1 MKNKILNKL
10 TVKWSKKENCFW
22 WQYPCRQ
29 GCFLGADIAD
39 FMSKLK
45 KDPDWKDFDFTT
57 LKLTIEVTPEK
68 YEDLV
73 KNPPEYR

>member
-1 MKNKILNKL
+1 MEGKIRNKL
-10 TVKWSKKENCFW
+10 KIKWSKKEKCFA

-29 GCFLGADIAD
+29 GCFLGADIVD
-39 FMSKLK
+39 FMRKLM

-57 LKLTIEVTPEK
+57 LKLTIEVTSEK

-73 KNPPEYR
+73 KNPPECR